1 MYDRVGLY
9 RGKKSLCCVNNSK
22 RHLTKRFM
30 GQAGGHQAVHGS
42 GVLEQRHPNADG
54 VPDHEQ
60 PPEAAE
66 VRSKQEHTRHR
77 RFRLRQ
83 DKVFC
88 KAKSD
93 ADAQL
98 LCGH

>member
-30 GQAGGHQAVHGS
+30 GQRRRYKALYRPGFS
-42 GVLEQRHPNADG
+42 EQHHFDADRT
-54 VPDHEQ
+54 PYHEQ

-66 VRSKQEHTRHR
+66 IREK
-77 RFRLRQ
+77 
-83 DKVFC
+83 
-88 KAKSD
+88 
-93 ADAQL
+93 
-98 LCGH
+98 